1 MGVEIARKFLV
12 TSDDWRSS
20 LTQVEHFRDGLLAR
34 FGGGK
39 VRVRQAADRASVL
52 IKGPRVGI
60 ARSEFV
66 CEITLADADEMLR
79 TLGQGSVIEKARHC
93 VSYGDHIWA
102 VDVHLGALDGLAFAE
117 IEMDSETESFQ
128 RPAWVGREVTDDPR
142 FRKEA
147 LMRQVEEAGQ
157 PSTPARL

>member
-1 MGVEIARKFLV
+1 MAVEIERKFLV

-20 LTQVEHFRDGLLAR
+20 VTQVEYFRDGLVAR

-39 VRVRQAADRASVL
+39 VRVRQAADRAWVT

-60 ARSEFV
+60 ARSEFEY
-66 CEITLADADEMLR
+66 EIPLADADEMLR
-79 TLGQGSVIEKARHC
+79 TLCQGPVIEKARHC
-93 VSYGDHIWA
+93 VPYGDHIWA
-102 VDVHLGALDGLAFAE
+102 VDVHLGALEGLVFAE
-117 IEMDSETESFQ
+117 IELDSETESFQ

-157 PSTPARL
+157 PWTPARL